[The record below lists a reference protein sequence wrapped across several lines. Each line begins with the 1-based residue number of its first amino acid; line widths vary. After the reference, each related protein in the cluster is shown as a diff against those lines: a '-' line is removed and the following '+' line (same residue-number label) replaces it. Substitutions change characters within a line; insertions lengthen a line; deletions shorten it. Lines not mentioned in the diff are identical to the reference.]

1 MEIKVYSLWMFSERM
16 AIRDKEGIIM
26 ANTCAIC
33 GTTINVFQSQKLA
46 DGNYICRKECCK
58 KALTKYFDF
67 VHATLPEYQSHV
79 AQVERGTKIWEQLF
93 ISRLKT
99 KDKDEKLEQHYQ
111 PMIVAP
117 SLGLVALLETRYKF
131 MNFGKSEHACV
142 FRLDDLVCYQ
152 TEKETKTVDGKEQ
165 AEYYIHYAFRNTSG
179 LADFRVR
186 YAGASECQAV
196 EKYFNKLFGIQKTL
210 GNSINNSKRQMNA
223 IKDIASAVSAAAKGE
238 DAAESK
244 VDAAL
249 DSLDIAVYGDRSQL
263 KARADA
269 ALAAFGG

>member
-1 MEIKVYSLWMFSERM
+1 
-16 AIRDKEGIIM
+16 M

-33 GTTINVFQSQKLA
+33 EATINVFQSQKLA
-46 DGNYICRKECCK
+46 DGNYLCRKECCK

-67 VHATLPEYQSHV
+67 VHATLPEYQCHA
-79 AQVERGTKIWEQLF
+79 AQAERGTKIWEQLF
-93 ISRLKT
+93 VPRLKA
-99 KDKDEKLEQHYQ
+99 KDKAEKPERHHQ

-117 SLGLVALLETRYKF
+117 NLGLAALLETRYKF

-165 AEYYIHYAFRNTSG
+165 AEYYIHYTFRNTSG
-179 LADFRVR
+179 LSDFRVR
-186 YAGASECQAV
+186 YANASECQAA

-210 GNSINNSKRQMNA
+210 GNAMNNSKRQMNT

-238 DAAESK
+238 ETAEEK
-244 VDAAL
+244 VGSAF
-249 DSLDIAVYGDRSQL
+249 DSLDAAIYGDHSEL
-263 KARADA
+263 KTRADA
-269 ALAAFGG
+269 ALAAFGD

>member
-1 MEIKVYSLWMFSERM
+1 
-16 AIRDKEGIIM
+16 M

-33 GTTINVFQSQKLA
+33 GASINVFQSQKLA
-46 DGNYICRKECCK
+46 DGNYLCRKECCK

-67 VHATLPEYQSHV
+67 VHATLPEYQCHV

-93 ISRLKT
+93 VPRLKE
-99 KDKDEKLEQHYQ
+99 KDKAEKLERHYQ
-111 PMIVAP
+111 PLIVAP
-117 SLGLVALLETRYKF
+117 SLGLAALLETRYKF

-142 FRLDDLVCYQ
+142 FRLDDLVCYE
-152 TEKETKTVDGKEQ
+152 TEKETKTVDGKQ
-165 AEYYIHYAFRNTSG
+165 QTEYYIHYAFRNTSG
-179 LADFRVR
+179 LSDFRVP
-186 YAGASECQAV
+186 YASSAECQSV

-210 GNSINNSKRQMNA
+210 GNSMNNSRRQINA

-238 DAAESK
+238 ETAETKVGAA
-244 VDAAL
+244 V
-249 DSLDIAVYGDRSQL
+249 DSLDAAVYGDRSQL